1 MTLTH
6 IVRTDNPRHR
16 GQCAVESA
24 GALAVIV
31 ALREREG
38 APSPAV
44 LAGAQP

>member
-6 IVRTDNPRHR
+6 IVQTDNPRHR

-24 GALAVIV
+24 GALTVVV
-31 ALREREG
+31 ALRKREG
-38 APSPAV
+38 APAPAV